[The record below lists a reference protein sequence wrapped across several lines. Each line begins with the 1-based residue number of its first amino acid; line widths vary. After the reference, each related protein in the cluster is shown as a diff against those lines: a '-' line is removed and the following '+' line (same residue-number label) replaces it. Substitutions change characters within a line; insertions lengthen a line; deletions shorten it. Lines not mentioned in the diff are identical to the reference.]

1 MHVDMGSMARLEI
14 PKDAAACCFGKC
26 PNPSNRLISRL
37 LEWPGWTGFS
47 RTSPEIYDL
56 GLCVFPRSNAC
67 RNSFA
72 MERCQQLKVAAPQRG
87 SLLLCKDDSWFYW
100 FSHREC
106 VPMAE
111 WSIRTWRW
119 RDIVY
124 GVSFY
129 NSDGA
134 TLGWWLF
141 CCIFLSKNSDFRPW
155 KNSDRCLIK
164 KNKFWTSTTPE
175 ILIVVLSNG
184 EKITLCVWSPFWKIL
199 SALWI
204 SSPTHSNLLLNP
216 YPRKLHQNIEQHE
229 SSSC

>member
-1 MHVDMGSMARLEI
+1 MAASLYMAAWGFPKFLLFQPACSHPLLMGSGDFFMAASPSLNILFPFFWMHVDMGSMARLEI
-14 PKDAAACCFGKC
+14 LKDAAECCFGKC

-72 MERCQQLKVAAPQRG
+72 MERCQQFKVAAPQRS

-124 GVSFY
+124 GVSVLQF
-129 NSDGA
+129 
-134 TLGWWLF
+134 W
-141 CCIFLSKNSDFRPW
+141 
-155 KNSDRCLIK
+155 RCDARMMALLLHLPLQ
-164 KNKFWTSTTPE
+164 KFWFSSLE
-175 ILIVVLSNG
+175 KFWSLSY
-184 EKITLCVWSPFWKIL
+184 KK
-199 SALWI
+199 
-204 SSPTHSNLLLNP
+204 
-216 YPRKLHQNIEQHE
+216 K
-229 SSSC
+229 

>member
-1 MHVDMGSMARLEI
+1 MGSMARLEI

-72 MERCQQLKVAAPQRG
+72 MERCQQFKVAAPQRG

-124 GVSFY
+124 GVSVLQFWRF
-129 NSDGA
+129 DA
-134 TLGWWLF
+134 RMMALL
-141 CCIFLSKNSDFRPW
+141 LHLP
-155 KNSDRCLIK
+155 LQ
-164 KNKFWTSTTPE
+164 KFWFSSSE
-175 ILIVVLSNG
+175 KFWSLSY
-184 EKITLCVWSPFWKIL
+184 KKKIL
-199 SALWI
+199 NIHYSRNPDRRPLQWREDHPLSAI
-204 SSPTHSNLLLNP
+204 SFLKNPPSTLNLLPNTLKP
-216 YPRKLHQNIEQHE
+216 ASQPPP
-229 SSSC
+229 